1 MAAFHNIS
9 TILISDIVGYSK
21 LSGDNQ
27 EVALQLLK
35 EHDKILIDS
44 ISKYSAQ
51 ILKNRGDGVIAQF
64 DFPHESLE
72 MAVSVQRKFK
82 RRNELNV
89 KSRNLFCP
97 FGL

>member
-1 MAAFHNIS
+1 MTAINNTS

-35 EHDKILIDS
+35 EHDKILFDS
-44 ISKYSAQ
+44 ISKYDAK

-64 DFPHESLE
+64 DFPHQSLE
-72 MAVSVQRKFK
+72 MAVSVQRQFK
-82 RRNELNV
+82 RRNELNI
-89 KSRNLFCP
+89 KLI
-97 FGL
+97 LTW